1 MSLLTLFLSEI
12 EKIKEDF
19 KAAGNT
25 GESRMIGN
33 KKRLVLV
40 LPSAHTGGAEKVF
53 LNLTRSLDRDLFE
66 IHLVIINSTGPYL
79 DLIPSDV
86 VLHGLKY
93 KRVSRAVA
101 RLATTLGN
109 LKVDVVLSTIG
120 HLNLALLLIKPFLPK
135 TTKILVRESSIPSIA
150 FATGHKNRLLGLSY
164 RLLYPHADGI
174 VCPGEAIKRDLT
186 ENFGIDDEKMI
197 VIPNPVYLDEIQSRI
212 NEAHVSFQKG
222 KKNLLAAGSLTRQKG
237 FDLLVKVM
245 ARVAEK
251 RPDVHLT
258 ILGEGPERKN
268 IEQLIH
274 SHHLS
279 NQITLAGLQKNP
291 FPYFYQADLLILS
304 SRREGLPNV
313 VLESL
318 ACGTPVVAFDCPG
331 SVREII
337 DDPSRGTLVSAG
349 NIIQLANSIEQRLDT
364 GLNADK
370 KSLLPPRFEAK
381 NVIHQYERLLSA

>member
-1 MSLLTLFLSEI
+1 M
-12 EKIKEDF
+12 
-19 KAAGNT
+19 
-25 GESRMIGN
+25 
-33 KKRLVLV
+33 
-40 LPSAHTGGAEKVF
+40 
-53 LNLTRSLDRDLFE
+53 
-66 IHLVIINSTGPYL
+66 
-79 DLIPSDV
+79 
-86 VLHGLKY
+86 
-93 KRVSRAVA
+93 
-101 RLATTLGN
+101 
-109 LKVDVVLSTIG
+109 
-120 HLNLALLLIKPFLPK
+120 
-135 TTKILVRESSIPSIA
+135 
-150 FATGHKNRLLGLSY
+150 
-164 RLLYPHADGI
+164 
-174 VCPGEAIKRDLT
+174 T
-186 ENFGIDDEKMI
+186 ENFGIDDEKMF
-197 VIPNPVYLDEIQSRI
+197 VIPNPVYPDEIRSRI
-212 NEAHVSFQKG
+212 NANDVPFQKG
-222 KKNLLAAGSLTRQKG
+222 INNLLAVGSLTRQKG
-237 FDLLVKVM
+237 FDLLVEVM

-268 IEQLIH
+268 VEQLIH
-274 SHHLS
+274 SYRLS
-279 NQITLAGLQKNP
+279 NRITLAGLQKNP
-291 FPYFYQADLLILS
+291 FPYFHQADLLILS